1 MYTDLN
7 PSPRILLGPGP
18 SAIHPRVLNAMATP
32 PIGHMDPQFFGIMD
46 EIQDMLR
53 YVYQTRNELTLTLS
67 ASGTSGMEC
76 ALCNFLEPGDSVV
89 IGVAGYFSDR
99 LTEMAKR
106 YGAEVRR
113 LDTAWGDVFSPQA
126 IEAELRRKPAK
137 LVALVNA
144 ETSTGAF
151 QPMDGIADIVHRQ
164 GGLLLIDCVTSL
176 GGMPV
181 KIDEWGVD
189 IAYSGTQKCLGGPPG
204 LSPVTISP
212 RAREVLNSRRSPI
225 PNFSLDLTLLA
236 KYWGKERAYHHT
248 APINL
253 YYGLREALRIVQ
265 EEGLEARY
273 ARHRANAELFWQGL
287 EEMDLTMHVPA
298 ARRLTSLTTIVIP
311 PGVDDMAVRKRLL
324 DEYNIEIAGGL
335 GALKGKIWRV
345 GLMGYSSRR
354 EHVLLLLAALRK
366 VLGR

>member
-1 MYTDLN
+1 MVTDLN

-18 SAIHPRVLNAMATP
+18 SAVHPRVLHAMATP
-32 PIGHMDPQFFGIMD
+32 PIGHMDPQFFGLMD
-46 EIQDMLR
+46 EIQEQLR
-53 YVYQTRNELTLTLS
+53 YVFQTRNELTLTLS
-67 ASGTSGMEC
+67 ASGTSGMDC
-76 ALCNFLEPGDSVV
+76 ALGNLLEPGDSVV

-99 LTEMAKR
+99 LCEMAKR

-113 LDTAWGDVFSPQA
+113 LETTWGDVFSPQA

-137 LVALVNA
+137 IVALVHA
-144 ETSTGAF
+144 ETSTGAL
-151 QPMDGIADIVHRQ
+151 QPMEGIAEIVHRQ
-164 GGLLLIDCVTSL
+164 GGLLLMDCVTSL
-176 GGMPV
+176 GGIPV

-189 IAYSGTQKCLGGPPG
+189 IAYSGSQKCLGAPPG
-204 LSPVTISP
+204 LSPVTVSP
-212 RAREVLNSRRSPI
+212 RARAVLDSRRSPV
-225 PNFSLDLTLLA
+225 PNFSLDLTILT

-253 YYGLREALRIVQ
+253 YYALREALRIVQ
-265 EEGLEARY
+265 EEGLEARF
-273 ARHRANAELFWQGL
+273 ARHRANAEWFWKEL
-287 EEMDLTMHVPA
+287 EAMGLTMHVPQ

-311 PGVDDMAVRKRLL
+311 QGTDDLAVRKQLL

-354 EHVLLLLAALRK
+354 ENILLLLAALKK

>member
-1 MYTDLN
+1 MT
-7 PSPRILLGPGP
+7 
-18 SAIHPRVLNAMATP
+18 V
-32 PIGHMDPQFFGIMD
+32 
-46 EIQDMLR
+46 
-53 YVYQTRNELTLTLS
+53 
-67 ASGTSGMEC
+67 
-76 ALCNFLEPGDSVV
+76 
-89 IGVAGYFSDR
+89 
-99 LTEMAKR
+99 
-106 YGAEVRR
+106 
-113 LDTAWGDVFSPQA
+113 
-126 IEAELRRKPAK
+126 
-137 LVALVNA
+137 
-144 ETSTGAF
+144 
-151 QPMDGIADIVHRQ
+151 
-164 GGLLLIDCVTSL
+164 
-176 GGMPV
+176 
-181 KIDEWGVD
+181 
-189 IAYSGTQKCLGGPPG
+189 
-204 LSPVTISP
+204 SP
-212 RAREVLNSRRSPI
+212 RAREVLNTRRSPI

-324 DEYNIEIAGGL
+324 DDYNIEIAGGL

-345 GLMGYSSRR
+345 GLMGYSSRP
-354 EHVLLLLAALRK
+354 ENILLLLAALRK